1 MEENDFTLYQLKE
14 EYQALKESLSKQEII
29 NDRLMRETMKSKVRS
44 IRSYASISIACGI
57 FTMIIAPVVF
67 HYNPVVSASWCF
79 VIFTELLM
87 GSCIFLDWKFNHK
100 VQKSD
105 LSCCNMLT
113 FNKEVK
119 KLKENYSGWIKW
131 GFPLILIW
139 GGWLC
144 SEIYFNSDEPGNVI
158 PLLAGLILGL
168 ATGSILG
175 YRITRKVIKT
185 CDELISQIENQDE

>member
-100 VQKSD
+100 VQNTDIS
-105 LSCCNMLT
+105 SCNLLT
-113 FNKEVK
+113 FSKHVRE
-119 KLKENYSGWIKW
+119 LKSSYGNWLKW
-131 GFPLILIW
+131 GIGFALIW
-139 GGWLC
+139 FGWL
-144 SEIYFNSDEPGNVI
+144 SAEVWMNTENPKMAISMITG
-158 PLLAGLILGL
+158 LLCGGVVGGLIGNRMRLN
-168 ATGSILG
+168 I
-175 YRITRKVIKT
+175 IKT
-185 CDELISQIENQDE
+185 CDEIISQIEAE